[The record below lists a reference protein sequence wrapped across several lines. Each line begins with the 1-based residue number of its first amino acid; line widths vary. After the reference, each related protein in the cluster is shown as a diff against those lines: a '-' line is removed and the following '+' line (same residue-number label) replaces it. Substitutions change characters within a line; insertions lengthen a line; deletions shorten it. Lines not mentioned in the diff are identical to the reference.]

1 MLTAY
6 MIAGAVVLDRLVGD
20 PRTVLHPVVLIGNLI
35 AWLERQLLRT
45 EHSARHKKLAGAL
58 LVLCV
63 LTIVYLVM
71 WQIMA
76 VLSRVSLWAAYLGGA
91 LLLSFTISTRS
102 LAEAGREIAGF
113 LTAGNMEQARFKV
126 GWIVGR
132 DTAKLNTAEVTRAT
146 VETVAENIVDG
157 IISPLFYA
165 VIGGMPLAFLYRAVN
180 TMDSMVG
187 YKNEKYRDFGM
198 VAARVDD
205 VFNYIPARI
214 TGLLIIV
221 AAALLK
227 KDAPGAFQAIKR
239 DAAKHP
245 SPNSGFA
252 EAGVAGALGVR
263 LGGLNYYGGVASL
276 RAYMGAAKYELAP
289 VHIEQT
295 IQIMYTVTAL
305 FVAATIAGTW
315 LAAVYITTGGISG

>member
-1 MLTAY
+1 MEEYLAL
-6 MIAGAVVLDRLVGD
+6 GAVILDRIVGD
-20 PRTVLHPVVLIGNLI
+20 PRSSLHPVVIMGNFI
-35 AWLERQLLRT
+35 AWLERRLLNVN
-45 EHSARHKKLAGAL
+45 HSSVYKNLAGAL
-58 LVLCV
+58 LVTVV
-63 LTIVYLVM
+63 LATVYGVSWLAMAALGSIHLWAVY
-71 WQIMA
+71 IGGA
-76 VLSRVSLWAAYLGGA
+76 VLLA
-91 LLLSFTISTRS
+91 FTISPRS
-102 LAEAGREIAGF
+102 LAEAGREIAGY
-113 LTAGNMEQARFKV
+113 LNTGNMEQARYKV

-132 DTAKLNTAEVTRAT
+132 DTANLDTAGVTRAT

-165 VIGGMPLAFLYRAVN
+165 VIGGVPLACLYRAVN

-205 VFNYIPARI
+205 MFNYIPARI
-214 TGLLIIV
+214 TGFLIII
-221 AAALLK
+221 AAALLRHN
-227 KDAPGAFQAIKR
+227 AGGAFTVIRR

-245 SPNSGFA
+245 SPNSGFS

-276 RAYMGAAKYELAP
+276 RAYMGEAKNELRP

-295 IQIMYTVTAL
+295 IQIMYLVTTL
-305 FVAATIAGTW
+305 FIAGAFAVKW
-315 LAAVYITTGGISG
+315 LLN

>member
-1 MLTAY
+1 MTEYLAL
-6 MIAGAVVLDRLVGD
+6 GAVVIDRVVGD
-20 PRTVLHPVVLIGNLI
+20 PRTSLHPVVMIGNFI
-35 AWLERQLLRT
+35 AWLERWLLNAN
-45 EHSARHKKLAGAL
+45 HSPVCKNLAGTV
-58 LVLCV
+58 LVAV
-63 LTIVYLVM
+63 VISVVYAVAWL
-71 WQIMA
+71 IMA
-76 VLSRVSLWAAYLGGA
+76 ALASIHPWAVYIGGA
-91 LLLSFTISTRS
+91 VLLSFAISPRS
-102 LAEAGREIAGF
+102 LAEAGREIAGY
-113 LTAGNMEQARFKV
+113 LDTGNMEQARYKV

-132 DTAKLNTAEVTRAT
+132 DTANLDTAEVTRAT

-157 IISPLFYA
+157 IISPLFYGL
-165 VIGGMPLAFLYRAVN
+165 IGGVPLACLYRAVN

-198 VAARVDD
+198 IAARVDD

-214 TGLLIIV
+214 TGILIII
-221 AAALLK
+221 AAALLRH
-227 KDAPGAFQAIKR
+227 DANGAWQAIKR

-276 RAYMGAAKYELAP
+276 RAHMGEAKNELQP

-295 IQIMYTVTAL
+295 IQIMYLVTTL
-305 FVAATIAGTW
+305 FIAGALSVKW
-315 LAAVYITTGGISG
+315 VLLSSV